1 MSTDYTTILNVVGI
15 GGSVYSIT
23 QDYKAAGVA
32 AGYSAFIRSITGDS
46 PIVSQ
51 PTKGR
56 VLMTLSP
63 AQAQTVRGFIESTA
77 KKAISATPG
86 PLTIDLNPV
95 IAPTALKW
103 GILAAVAAGA
113 AGFLLAK
120 YM

>member
-1 MSTDYTTILNVVGI
+1 MSTDYTSILNVAGI
-15 GGSVYSIT
+15 GGSVYAIT

-32 AGYSAFIRSITGDS
+32 AGYSAFIRSITGES
-46 PIVSQ
+46 PLVTQ
-51 PTKGR
+51 PTAGK
-56 VLMTLSP
+56 VLISLSA
-63 AQAQTVRGFIESTA
+63 AQAQTVRSYIEQTA
-77 KKAISATPG
+77 KQAISATPG

>member
-1 MSTDYTTILNVVGI
+1 MAADYTSILNVIGI
-15 GGSVYSIT
+15 GGSVYGIT

-32 AGYSAFIRSITGDS
+32 AGYSAFIRSITGES

-51 PTKGR
+51 PIKGK
-56 VLMTLSP
+56 VLISLS
-63 AQAQTVRGFIESTA
+63 ATQAKTVRSYIESAAKTA
-77 KKAISATPG
+77 LNATPG

-95 IAPTALKW
+95 IAPTAIKW
-103 GILAAVAAGA
+103 GLIAAVAAGA